1 MIRPLQAVSAYRRL
15 RRYRQVTFTLV
26 KFGFDDIVDRIGP
39 SSLWARIRKRSAKRD
54 TPTPVRLRMVLAE
67 LGPTFVKFGQVL
79 STRPDIL
86 PDKYI
91 AELSKL
97 QDHVPPFPVEEVRR
111 IFREDLRQEP
121 EALFETFDP
130 EPIASGSI
138 AQVHRATLEDGRQVA
153 VKVQRPH
160 IQRIIETDISILEE
174 LTGLIERHVPELRF
188 YRPQELVQQFARSIR
203 RELDFI
209 LEAQAVERFRKNFAD
224 DPTRFIP
231 PVHWDFTTMRI
242 LATDFVDGVKVTD
255 VEAIEARGLD
265 RKVIAENGARAILR
279 EVFEF
284 RLFHADPHPGNFFVL
299 EGNVIA
305 TIDFGI
311 VGRIDDATAEH
322 LARIILAV
330 VSRDIDGIF
339 KALREFNIL
348 HEDVDQVF
356 MRADVQEF
364 LDRYYGLPLN
374 KIDAEKIIEDMLSV
388 VRRHRVVLPVDLALL
403 GRMLAVS
410 AGVGRMLDPG
420 FDIIS
425 EARPFVKSFMA
436 HRMNPRRRI
445 RQLARAWHDYEEVF
459 RSFPSDLEEVV
470 AKLKKGQILV
480 SLHHEGL
487 SRLILEM
494 DRSSNR
500 LAFALIVAAL
510 IIGSS
515 LVMQLSHSPT
525 VFGLSALA
533 LLGYVA
539 AGILG
544 LWLVIAILRSGRI

>member
-1 MIRPLQAVSAYRRL
+1 
-15 RRYRQVTFTLV
+15 
-26 KFGFDDIVDRIGP
+26 
-39 SSLWARIRKRSAKRD
+39 
-54 TPTPVRLRMVLAE
+54 
-67 LGPTFVKFGQVL
+67 
-79 STRPDIL
+79 
-86 PDKYI
+86 
-91 AELSKL
+91 
-97 QDHVPPFPVEEVRR
+97 
-111 IFREDLRQEP
+111 
-121 EALFETFDP
+121 
-130 EPIASGSI
+130 
-138 AQVHRATLEDGRQVA
+138 
-153 VKVQRPH
+153 
-160 IQRIIETDISILEE
+160 
-174 LTGLIERHVPELRF
+174 
-188 YRPQELVQQFARSIR
+188 VQQFARSIR

-209 LEAQAVERFRKNFAD
+209 LEAQAIERFRKNFAD

-231 PVHWDFTTMRI
+231 PVHWDFTTMR
-242 LATDFVDGVKVTD
+242 LLVTDFVEGVKVTD
-255 VEAIEARGLD
+255 VAAIEARGLN

-299 EGNVIA
+299 DNNVIA
-305 TIDFGI
+305 TVDFGI
-311 VGRIDDATAEH
+311 VGRLTDETAEH
-322 LARIILAV
+322 LARVMIAV

-339 KALREFNIL
+339 KAFRDFDIL

-356 MRADVQEF
+356 LKADVQEF
-364 LDRYYGLPLN
+364 LDRYYGLPLD
-374 KIDAEKIIEDMLSV
+374 KIDAEKIIEDMLRV

-410 AGVGRMLDPG
+410 AGVGRMLDPE
-420 FDIIS
+420 FDIIG
-425 EARPFVKSFMA
+425 EARPFVKSFVA
-436 HRMNPRRRI
+436 RRMNPRRRI
-445 RQLARAWHDYEEVF
+445 RELARTWREYEEVF
-459 RSFPSDLEEVV
+459 RSLPTDFEEVV
-470 AKLKKGQILV
+470 AKLKKGQMVV

-525 VFGLSALA
+525 VFGLSAVA
-533 LLGYVA
+533 LVGYIA